1 MANRP
6 TLFERL
12 KQGRLF
18 QALFVYLGATWFV
31 LQLVGTLRDLLS
43 LPDWIGPVTVILL
56 AVGLVVV
63 LATAWV
69 QSLESTTAAEE
80 AGERP
85 TDWQVAPGDVLER
98 LKSGKLPHLTWG
110 RAVVGGLVSI
120 SLAIGAAG
128 GYVLLTGGAR
138 LIGPTEAGAD
148 EAPAAIAVLPFQVS
162 GADLEVYRE
171 GMVDLFSTNLDG
183 FAGHRAVDSRTVMAR
198 WREAAGDALELDLDA
213 SLRVA
218 GATGARYAL
227 LGNAVSAGTV
237 VRLAADIYDLS
248 DGTKV
253 ATGQVEGEATAIL
266 DLVDRLSVML
276 GGQLLGDPAAVGQ
289 VRLAAQ
295 TTSSVPAL
303 KAYLEGESLYRRS
316 EWTASAEALERAVAE
331 DSTFA
336 LAWSRLANTL
346 GWITVA
352 GTAQRIRVAYDAAQR
367 HEALLPERE
376 KLLIEARR
384 AVSDS
389 PRPSMV
395 GPVRDYLRSR
405 PDDAEAWASL
415 GEIIFHRRST
425 TLAPLADAYDAFRRA
440 LELDPGFHPSYPHLI
455 GFEISRGDTAEARA
469 LIDAQAVLAPESGF
483 LHVNRLAI
491 DFFHGGPEAMAA
503 ATTGLDALAPADL
516 GGLASVTW
524 GLSDDLAPR
533 DEALG
538 RMVAEKTPGGLNLVM
553 RAQHAQGHFR
563 STIEQ
568 SPTSGSKDY
577 LRLQIAWHH
586 SFTDPSIEVPGAS
599 DPIWQSFVPLS
610 EQSSL
615 AAINQA
621 GHLAADA
628 GQWDLYEEGMARLE
642 TLHDEA
648 LVNGSDTV
656 FVNRTRRRLEAWGE
670 HRRGRSAEA
679 LELLLSDPD
688 HSNLYAHVMVL
699 AAVAEQSGQV
709 EEAIGYYEALVGDRS
724 RPYARYQLG
733 GLYEQRGDT
742 EKALE
747 NYRAFVTLWGEADQE
762 VQHLVDEAREAV
774 ARLGG

>member
-6 TLFERL
+6 TLLERL

-56 AVGLVVV
+56 AVGLLVV

-110 RAVVGGLVSI
+110 RAVVGGLVAI

-218 GATGARYAL
+218 GATDARYAL
-227 LGNAVSAGTV
+227 VGNAVSAGTV

-295 TTSSVPAL
+295 TSSSVPAL

-331 DSTFA
+331 DSTLA

-346 GWITVA
+346 GWITVGGHHA
-352 GTAQRIRVAYDAAQR
+352 ADSSRIRRRATPRGAPPGEGKAPDRGPAGCQRQPAAFHGR
-367 HEALLPERE
+367 SRAGLLARP
-376 KLLIEARR
+376 ARR
-384 AVSDS
+384 
-389 PRPSMV
+389 RGSM
-395 GPVRDYLRSR
+395 G
-405 PDDAEAWASL
+405 
-415 GEIIFHRRST
+415 
-425 TLAPLADAYDAFRRA
+425 
-440 LELDPGFHPSYPHLI
+440 
-455 GFEISRGDTAEARA
+455 
-469 LIDAQAVLAPESGF
+469 
-483 LHVNRLAI
+483 
-491 DFFHGGPEAMAA
+491 
-503 ATTGLDALAPADL
+503 
-516 GGLASVTW
+516 
-524 GLSDDLAPR
+524 
-533 DEALG
+533 
-538 RMVAEKTPGGLNLVM
+538 
-553 RAQHAQGHFR
+553 
-563 STIEQ
+563 
-568 SPTSGSKDY
+568 
-577 LRLQIAWHH
+577 
-586 SFTDPSIEVPGAS
+586 
-599 DPIWQSFVPLS
+599 
-610 EQSSL
+610 
-615 AAINQA
+615 
-621 GHLAADA
+621 
-628 GQWDLYEEGMARLE
+628 
-642 TLHDEA
+642 
-648 LVNGSDTV
+648 
-656 FVNRTRRRLEAWGE
+656 
-670 HRRGRSAEA
+670 
-679 LELLLSDPD
+679 
-688 HSNLYAHVMVL
+688 
-699 AAVAEQSGQV
+699 
-709 EEAIGYYEALVGDRS
+709 
-724 RPYARYQLG
+724 
-733 GLYEQRGDT
+733 
-742 EKALE
+742 
-747 NYRAFVTLWGEADQE
+747 
-762 VQHLVDEAREAV
+762 
-774 ARLGG
+774 